1 MKTYADYHIH
11 SKYSKNKHGKGTLE
25 EITQRAVEL
34 GLEEIAVTD
43 HGLKHF
49 MFGIKRKNVK
59 KARYEINELNKK
71 YPQIKILLGI
81 EANLTSMD
89 GQSDIDDEI
98 IKNCDIVLLG
108 FHYGV
113 TFKSIKDAFVLLILN
128 YFANFS
134 SRLKRKMIDINTKA
148 IENVMH
154 KYDIDILTHPGDKV
168 FVDIERIAKAAEET
182 NTILEIND
190 SHGHLNIEEIKKAS
204 KYNIKFAIGSDAHTV
219 ENIGN
224 CDEGIKRAIE
234 AGLDFKRII
243 NIK

>member
-11 SKYSKNKHGKGTLE
+11 SEYSRNKHGKGTLE
-25 EITQRAVEL
+25 DITKRAVEL
-34 GLEEIAVTD
+34 GLEEIAVSD

-49 MFGIKRKNVK
+49 MFGIRTKNVK
-59 KARYEINELNKK
+59 KAREEINELNKK
-71 YPQIKILLGI
+71 YPQIKILQGI

-89 GQSDIDDEI
+89 GHSDINEVI
-98 IKNCDIVLLG
+98 TKNCDIVLLG

-113 TFKSIKDAFVLLILN
+113 TFRTIKDAFVLLVLN
-128 YFANFS
+128 YFAKYS
-134 SRLKRKMIDINTKA
+134 DKLRKKMIEINTKA
-148 IENVMH
+148 LEEVMH
-154 KYDIDILTHPGDKV
+154 KYDIDVLTHPGDKI

-190 SHGHLNIEEIKKAS
+190 SHGHLNIEEIKKVS
-204 KYNIKFAIGSDAHTV
+204 KYNVKFIIGSDAHSV

-224 CDEGIKRAIE
+224 CDNSIERAVK